1 MNTLDK
7 CYQCGK
13 PVAADSKEAVR
24 FEQTELQRKYGYL
37 PPVYC
42 DRECFAAR
50 HAEMERKR
58 NWEVSVHETGHILGT
73 RLAGE
78 KIFVATVE
86 PEGLKTEGHCR
97 TTTVGWEDR
106 IIEYLLG
113 HAAELEF
120 GIDNDGYDHDYRQA
134 VKLLKDH
141 LKIRKH
147 GIKDALKSS
156 RWQFPSHYLWR
167 EHQRKLRMTKGEWKA
182 KFDRLRRKA
191 RRLARKHRDWI
202 ERVAALLVER
212 RTLTDK
218 EIPPL

>member
-1 MNTLDK
+1 MKNDPTRSL
-7 CYQCGK
+7 QCGN
-13 PVAADSKEAVR
+13 PVSADKEDAVR
-24 FEQTELQRKYGYL
+24 FEGWKGYV

-50 HAEMERKR
+50 HADMQRRRDKDIAY
-58 NWEVSVHETGHILGT
+58 HETGHILGT

-78 KIFVATVE
+78 KVIVATIE

-97 TTTVGWEDR
+97 TTTVGWEDQ

-120 GIDNDGYDHDYRQA
+120 GIDTDGHDHDYRQA

-147 GIKDALKSS
+147 GIKYALKTS
-156 RWQFPSHYLWR
+156 RWQFPLHYLWR
-167 EHQRKLRMTKGEWKA
+167 EHQRKLRMTKGEWKPE
-182 KFDRLRRKA
+182 FDKMVRKA
-191 RRLARKHRDWI
+191 RRLAHKHRDWI
-202 ERVAALLVER
+202 ERVAKMLADG
-212 RTLTDK
+212 RTLTDE
-218 EIPPL
+218 EIPQL